1 VNANLFLIFGDV
13 EKPKPPR
20 RLYALL
26 DQSDVTITER
36 RRLLF
41 DSVDADWFDHVGRD
55 VFEQPRQPTAVRE
68 YYERAPVYVLQWD
81 VKPSAPP
88 ATLQQ
93 LNLGLPHSQED
104 ETWLAPI
111 EREWIELSIS
121 PAFGPQPEAQ
131 LFYNLFAEPL
141 PISIENSRRL
151 SPYSDP
157 VGALANS
164 DPLAPI
170 PDSTV
175 PKIRRAIA
183 STLGTRD
190 IEHVGIYDIGQ
201 GSCAGL
207 SSGGRT
213 VIYADFGGGVLGNSH
228 TFPPAMK
235 SFCFCASRRPPV
247 VLSHWDWD
255 HWSSANRDTRALAS
269 TWIVPRQQPLGHVH
283 GTFIAAVQ
291 AAGGQFLIWPQGG
304 AVCSVGQITL
314 DKCTGSRRNDSGL
327 ALTVAAP
334 PTQTGDPV
342 LLPGDA
348 TYSHLPSTIAA
359 PFDSIACPHH
369 GGAMRGA
376 AAPAC
381 PGQPHSRLA
390 YSYGSGNGYQHP
402 LPLTRSTHDG
412 AQWFDPAVKA
422 TNTPLV
428 RETAHRSAA
437 RLGHIA
443 VGWRIW
449 NRPPPISCTATTCDL
464 AIQQT

>member
-1 VNANLFLIFGDV
+1 MKTNFFLIFGDV
-13 EKPKPPR
+13 AKPKPPR

-41 DSVDADWFDHVGRD
+41 DSVDADWFDEFGRRE
-55 VFEQPRQPTAVRE
+55 FSQPPQPTMVGG

-81 VKPSAPP
+81 VIPSAPP
-88 ATLQQ
+88 ATLRQ

-104 ETWLAPI
+104 ETWLAPM
-111 EREWIELSIS
+111 EQEWIELQVN
-121 PAFGPQPEAQ
+121 PASGPQSDAW

-141 PISIENSRRL
+141 PISIASSRPL
-151 SPYSDP
+151 SASNNDP
-157 VGALANS
+157 VMALANS
-164 DPLAPI
+164 DPLASI

-175 PKIRRAIA
+175 PAIGA
-183 STLGTRD
+183 EIKSALGGRPVD
-190 IEHVGIYDIGQ
+190 HVGIYDIGQ

-207 SSGGRT
+207 SSGKKT
-213 VIYADFGGGVLGNSH
+213 VIYSDFGGGVLGNTH
-228 TFPPAMK
+228 TFPPALK
-235 SFCFCASRRPPV
+235 IFCFCASRLPPV
-247 VLSHWDWD
+247 ILSHWDWD

-269 TWIVPRQQPLGHVH
+269 TWIVPRQKPLGHVH
-283 GTFIAAVQ
+283 GTFISAVQ
-291 AAGGQFLIWPQGG
+291 AAGGQFLIWPSGG
-304 AVCSVGQITL
+304 AGCSVGQIKL

-334 PTQTGDPV
+334 PTQAGDPV

-381 PGQPHSRLA
+381 PGQAHSRLA
-390 YSYGSGNGYQHP
+390 YSYGLPNVYGHP
-402 LPLTRSTHDG
+402 LAPTRSAHDA
-412 AQWFDPAVKA
+412 AQWFDPTVNP
-422 TNTPLV
+422 TSTPLV
-428 RETAHRSAA
+428 RETAQRSAA
-437 RLGHIA
+437 GLGHIA
-443 VGWRIW
+443 VGWTIW
-449 NRPPPISCTATTCDL
+449 NRPPPVSCTGTCDL